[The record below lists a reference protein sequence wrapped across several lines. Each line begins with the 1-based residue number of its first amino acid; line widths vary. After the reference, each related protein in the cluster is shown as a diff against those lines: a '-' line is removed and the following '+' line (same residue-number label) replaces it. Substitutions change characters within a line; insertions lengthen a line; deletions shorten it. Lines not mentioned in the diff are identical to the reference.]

1 MIWSIAVAVV
11 LVTLKGQKISK
22 LEITDWLQIR

>member
-11 LVTLKGQKISK
+11 LVTLKEQKISK